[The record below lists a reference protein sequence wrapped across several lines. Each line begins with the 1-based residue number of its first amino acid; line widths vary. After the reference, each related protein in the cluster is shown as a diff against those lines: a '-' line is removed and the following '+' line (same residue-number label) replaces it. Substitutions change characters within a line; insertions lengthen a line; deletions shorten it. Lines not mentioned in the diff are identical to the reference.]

1 MKMRNLLLVMLAAL
15 TLVSC
20 GAAKKAVQK
29 PVETYVQ
36 PGSHLL
42 GKKDVLRAWA
52 VGVSDSEMTAK
63 KKAIAAASSELAQML
78 NAAVTTTIEDYCVA
92 LSEGEVAASKEFL
105 SQKSTIISK
114 QLLVGVRQIFDQWE
128 PKDAEG
134 MHKNY
139 VVLEL
144 SADEFIKSLLDSIN
158 QAPVASNVKVDEKL
172 LKEIFVKKINSGK

>member
-1 MKMRNLLLVMLAAL
+1 
-15 TLVSC
+15 
-20 GAAKKAVQK
+20 
-29 PVETYVQ
+29 
-36 PGSHLL
+36 
-42 GKKDVLRAWA
+42 
-52 VGVSDSEMTAK
+52 MTAK

-78 NAAVTTTIEDYCVA
+78 NTAVTTTIEDYCVT

-105 SQKSTIISK
+105 SQKSTIVSK

-128 PKDAEG
+128 PKDADG